1 MKTIAIA
8 FFGGVVKDDITP
20 IEGFHKISS
29 KIKEA
34 GHKIRIYTEGEPDFM
49 HEWCLKNKSLPLDGE
64 NYDYLISPLAIGTP
78 LTFDGYVDWSVMEV
92 LLENLNLIPSTPRQS
107 GLDKLKFDVEGI
119 KEVNN
124 DN

>member
-1 MKTIAIA
+1 M
-8 FFGGVVKDDITP
+8 
-20 IEGFHKISS
+20 EL
-29 KIKEA
+29 
-34 GHKIRIYTEGEPDFM
+34 
-49 HEWCLKNKSLPLDGE
+49 WCLKNKSLPLDGE